1 MSRTPLQRI
10 ASKYVLARLFICSA
24 LFILPPLAQAQTE
37 PAVSAVVAKNLLR
50 EAIAGADGKEVIVS
64 RVSFP
69 PDTQLAWHWHPGEEF
84 FYVMQGAVVLKRRG
98 QPDQL
103 ASAGDAQ
110 KIAAEVIHTGLT
122 GEEGAELVIF
132 RVHSA
137 GEPERYL
144 VD

>member
-10 ASKYVLARLFICSA
+10 ASKYVLVRLFICSA
-24 LFILPPLAQAQTE
+24 LFILPPLGQAQTE

>member
-10 ASKYVLARLFICSA
+10 ASKYVLLRLFICSA

-122 GEEGAELVIF
+122 GEEGAEW
-132 RVHSA
+132 
-137 GEPERYL
+137 
-144 VD
+144 

>member
-1 MSRTPLQRI
+1 VSRTPLQRI
-10 ASKYVLARLFICSA
+10 ASKYVLLRLFICSA